1 MLWVTYCATALSKA
15 SSWLSTMTSAT
26 NQKAV
31 FLDRD
36 GVINSDRGYVSQ
48 WSEFELLPG
57 VVTALADMQ
66 ALGYRLIIVTNQ
78 SGIGRGFYT
87 EGDFAA
93 LSTQLI
99 DFLAGH
105 DVQLTAIYHCPHHP
119 TEAQGGFKKY
129 CDCRKP
135 QPGMVLRGVDDW
147 QLEVE
152 ACALVGD
159 KSSDIEAGRRAG
171 IGHLFQVASE
181 GEIEGDGVTSVADLP
196 EVVKYLT
203 ALAEQ

>member
-1 MLWVTYCATALSKA
+1 MTLSK
-15 SSWLSTMTSAT
+15 

-36 GVINSDRGYVSQ
+36 GVINFDRGYVSQ
-48 WSEFELLPG
+48 WSDFELLPG
-57 VVTALADMQ
+57 VVTALADLQ
-66 ALGYRLIIVTNQ
+66 DLGYRLIVVTNQ

-99 DFLAGH
+99 DFLAAH
-105 DVQLTAIYHCPHHP
+105 DVRLTAIYHCPHHP
-119 TEAQGGFKKY
+119 TDALGGYKKD

-135 QPGMVLRGVDDW
+135 RPGMVLRGVADW

-159 KSSDIEAGRRAG
+159 KPSDMEAGRGAP
-171 IGHLFQVASE
+171 IGHLFQVDLKGD
-181 GEIEGDGVTSVADLP
+181 GEGVTSVSGLP
-196 EVVKYLT
+196 EVVKNLK
-203 ALAEQ
+203 ALAEVENDGG

>member
-1 MLWVTYCATALSKA
+1 MAT
-15 SSWLSTMTSAT
+15 STNS
-26 NQKAV
+26 KAV

-36 GVINSDRGYVSQ
+36 GVINSDRGYVSK

-57 VVTALADMQ
+57 VVRALADMQ

-99 DFLAGH
+99 DFLADH
-105 DVQLTAIYHCPHHP
+105 DVTLTAIYHCPHHP
-119 TEAQGGFKKY
+119 TEALGGYKKS

-135 QPGMVLRGVDDW
+135 QPGMVLRGVEDW
-147 QLEVE
+147 RLNVE

-159 KSSDIEAGRRAG
+159 KPSDIEAGRRAS
-171 IGHLFQVASE
+171 IGHLFQIGAE
-181 GEIEGDGVTSVADLP
+181 GEIAGDGVTSVTGLP
-196 EVVKYLT
+196 EVAKYLT
-203 ALAEQ
+203 ALAER